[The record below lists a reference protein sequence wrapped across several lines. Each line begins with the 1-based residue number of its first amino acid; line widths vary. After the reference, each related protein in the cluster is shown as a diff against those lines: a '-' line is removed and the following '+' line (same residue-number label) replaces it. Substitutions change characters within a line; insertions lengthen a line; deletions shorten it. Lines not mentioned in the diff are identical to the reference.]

1 MIMQRQPM
9 PAGNMLVSNRSVRST
24 ALNLKKH
31 GQIAYRTARLI
42 VVCVVGATLM
52 LAGIVMLVTPGP
64 GWAAIAAALAVLSI
78 EFAWAR
84 RWLAEVKKRSKQA
97 VSMVRSRNGSN
108 QQNRSTSDQDA
119 ASAKPSSPQRTDQD

>member
-1 MIMQRQPM
+1 M
-9 PAGNMLVSNRSVRST
+9 
-24 ALNLKKH
+24 NLKKH

-64 GWAAIAAALAVLSI
+64 GWGAIAGALAVLSI

-84 RWLAEVKKRSKQA
+84 RWLQEVKKRGKQA
-97 VSMVRSRNGSN
+97 VDMVRNRNGKD
-108 QQNRSTSDQDA
+108 R
-119 ASAKPSSPQRTDQD
+119 PS

>member
-1 MIMQRQPM
+1 M
-9 PAGNMLVSNRSVRST
+9 
-24 ALNLKKH
+24 NLKKH

-52 LAGIVMLVTPGP
+52 LAGIVMLITPGP

-84 RWLAEVKKRSKQA
+84 RWLLEVKKRSKQA
-97 VSMVRSRNGSN
+97 VSMVRSRNGRRPGHPPGKH
-108 QQNRSTSDQDA
+108 QNDDKTDGN
-119 ASAKPSSPQRTDQD
+119 RTD

>member
-1 MIMQRQPM
+1 
-9 PAGNMLVSNRSVRST
+9 
-24 ALNLKKH
+24 LNLKKH

-52 LAGIVMLVTPGP
+52 LAGIVMLITPGP

-84 RWLAEVKKRSKQA
+84 RWLLEVKKRSKQA
-97 VSMVRSRNGSN
+97 VDMVRSRNGRSKGE
-108 QQNRSTSDQDA
+108 QPDAPQNDA
-119 ASAKPSSPQRTDQD
+119 KTNNNKTD